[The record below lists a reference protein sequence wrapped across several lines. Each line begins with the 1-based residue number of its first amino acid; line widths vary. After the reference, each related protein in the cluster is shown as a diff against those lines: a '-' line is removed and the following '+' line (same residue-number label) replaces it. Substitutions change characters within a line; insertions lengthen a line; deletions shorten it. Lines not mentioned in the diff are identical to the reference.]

1 MQIQL
6 ENTGALERRMTVRLP
21 TDQLESR
28 VRARMQELSRTVRLK
43 GFRPGKVPPKVLEQR
58 FGGEVRREA
67 LTDVIG
73 SSFREAVRQQN
84 LRPAMPPSIEL
95 PSDGGP
101 ELEYTATFEVM
112 PEIGSIDVANL
123 EVVRVEAEVTE
134 ADIDRMIE
142 TLREQRRQWNK
153 VDRGAEPGDMVLF
166 EFVAEADGFRWP
178 EAGMERAGTIL
189 GTGALFPEF
198 EAMLAGAQAGDE
210 RSGELVFP
218 DGFREASLAGRTA
231 KVTIRVMR
239 VQTSALPAL
248 DDAFF
253 ASFGVREGGLE
264 RFRAEVRANL
274 ERELGIA
281 LRARRKASVIE
292 KLLAT
297 YTDFELPKGMVAAE
311 QQALEAQARQ
321 RAEQAGQPA
330 PTAPELF
337 AREAETRV
345 RAFLLI
351 DEIARQQGI
360 APDADRVRQEL
371 LSIAS
376 TYEEPEKV
384 IELYARDQQLMS
396 NLRNRVLE
404 DQIVDWVFAHAR
416 VVSQPATFAEVMR
429 PGA

>member
-21 TDQLESR
+21 SDQVESR
-28 VRARMQELSRTVRLK
+28 VRARMQELARTVRLK
-43 GFRPGKVPPKVLEQR
+43 GFRPGKVPAKVLEQR

-67 LTDVIG
+67 MTDAIG
-73 SSFREAVRQQN
+73 SSFRDAVRQQN
-84 LRPAMPPSIEL
+84 LRPAMPPSIAV
-95 PSDGGP
+95 PSDTGA
-101 ELEYTATFEVM
+101 EIEYTATFEVM
-112 PEIGSIDVANL
+112 PEIGPIDVSNL
-123 EVVRVEAEVTE
+123 EVVRVDAEVGE
-134 ADIDRMIE
+134 GDVERMVE
-142 TLREQRRQWNK
+142 TLREQRRQWNR

-166 EFVAEADGFRWP
+166 EFAAEAEGLRWP
-178 EAGMERAGTIL
+178 ETGMERAGTIL
-189 GTGALFPEF
+189 GSGALFPEF
-198 EAMLAGAQAGDE
+198 EAMLAGAKADE
-210 RSGELVFP
+210 TRTGELAFP
-218 DGFREASLAGRTA
+218 AAFREPALAGRTA
-231 KVTIRVMR
+231 NVTIRIVR
-239 VQTSALPAL
+239 VQASALPAL

-264 RFRAEVRANL
+264 RFRADVRANL
-274 ERELGIA
+274 ERELGNA

-292 KLLAT
+292 KLLST
-297 YTDFELPKGMVAAE
+297 YTHFDLPQGMVNAE
-311 QQALEAQARQ
+311 REALEAQARQ

-330 PTAPELF
+330 PSDPALF

-360 APDADRVRQEL
+360 TPDAARVREEL

-384 IELYARDQQLMS
+384 VDLYVRDQQLMA

-404 DQIVDWVFAHAR
+404 DQIVDWVLDHAR
-416 VVSQPATFAEVMR
+416 VLPQPATFAEVMQ

>member
-21 TDQLESR
+21 SDQIESR

-43 GFRPGKVPPKVLEQR
+43 GFRPGKVPAKVLEQR

-84 LRPAMPPSIEL
+84 LRPAMPPSIAL
-95 PSDGGP
+95 PSEGGA

-112 PEIGSIDVANL
+112 PEIGAIDVSNL
-123 EVVRVEAEVTE
+123 EVVRVEADVAEG
-134 ADIDRMIE
+134 DIDRMVE
-142 TLREQRRQWNK
+142 TLREQRRQWNR

-166 EFVAEADGFRWP
+166 EFAAEAEALRWP
-178 EAGMERAGTIL
+178 ETGMERAGTIL
-189 GTGALFPEF
+189 GSGALFPEF
-198 EAMLAGAQAGDE
+198 EAMLAGASADEE
-210 RSGELVFP
+210 RSGELSFP
-218 DGFREASLAGRTA
+218 AGFREDSLAGRTA
-231 KVTIRVMR
+231 KVSIRVMR

-264 RFRAEVRANL
+264 RFRADVRANL
-274 ERELGIA
+274 ERELGNA
-281 LRARRKASVIE
+281 LRGRRKVGVIE
-292 KLLAT
+292 KLLST
-297 YTDFELPKGMVAAE
+297 YAGFELPQGMVVAE
-311 QQALEAQARQ
+311 RQALEAQARQ
-321 RAEQAGQPA
+321 RAEQAGQPV
-330 PTAPELF
+330 PTDLPML

-360 APDADRVRQEL
+360 VPDADRVREEL

-384 IELYARDQQLMS
+384 IDLYVRDQQLMA

-404 DQIVDWVFAHAR
+404 DQIVDWVLGHAR
-416 VVSQPATFAEVMR
+416 VVAQQASFAEVMQ

>member
-21 TDQLESR
+21 TDQVESR

-43 GFRPGKVPPKVLEQR
+43 GFRPGKVPAKVLEQR

-84 LRPAMPPSIEL
+84 LRPAMPPSIAL

-101 ELEYTATFEVM
+101 DLEYTATFEVM

-123 EVVRVEAEVTE
+123 EVVRVDADVAEG
-134 ADIDRMIE
+134 DIDRMVE
-142 TLREQRRQWNK
+142 TLREQRRQWNR

-166 EFVAEADGFRWP
+166 EFAAEADGFRWP

-198 EAMLAGAQAGDE
+198 EAMLAGAKADE
-210 RSGELVFP
+210 ERAAELAFP
-218 DGFREASLAGRTA
+218 AGFREASLAGRTA

-264 RFRAEVRANL
+264 RFRADVRANL
-274 ERELGIA
+274 ERELGNA

-292 KLLAT
+292 KLLST
-297 YTDFELPKGMVAAE
+297 YAGFELPNGMVTAE

-360 APDADRVRQEL
+360 VPDADRVREEL

-384 IELYARDQQLMS
+384 IDLYVRDQQLMS

-404 DQIVDWVFAHAR
+404 DQIVDWVLANAR
-416 VVSQPATFAEVMR
+416 VVSQSASFTEVMQ

>member
-21 TDQLESR
+21 SDQIESR
-28 VRARMQELSRTVRLK
+28 VRARMQELARTVRLK
-43 GFRPGKVPPKVLEQR
+43 GFRPGKVPAKVLEQR

-73 SSFREAVRQQN
+73 TSFREAVKQQN
-84 LRPAMPPSIEL
+84 LRPAMPPSIAL
-95 PSDGGP
+95 PSEGGP

-112 PEIGSIDVANL
+112 PDIGAIDVSNL
-123 EVVRVEAEVTE
+123 EVVRVEAEVAE
-134 ADIDRMIE
+134 GDIDRMVE
-142 TLREQRRQWNK
+142 TLREQRRQWNR

-166 EFVAEADGFRWP
+166 EFAAEGDGFRWP
-178 EAGMERAGTIL
+178 DAGVERAGTIL

-198 EAMLAGAQAGDE
+198 EAMLAGAKADE
-210 RSGELVFP
+210 ERTGELAFP
-218 DGFREASLAGRTA
+218 SGFREAALAGRTA
-231 KVTIRVMR
+231 KVTVRVMR

-253 ASFGVREGGLE
+253 ASFGVRGGGLE
-264 RFRAEVRANL
+264 RFRADVRANL
-274 ERELGIA
+274 ERELGNA

-292 KLLAT
+292 KLLST
-297 YTDFELPKGMVAAE
+297 YSGFDLPQSMVTAE
-311 QQALEAQARQ
+311 RQALEAQARQ
-321 RAEQAGQPA
+321 RAEQGGEPA
-330 PTAPELF
+330 PTDTASF

-360 APDADRVRQEL
+360 VPDADRVRAEL

-396 NLRNRVLE
+396 SLRNRVLE
-404 DQIVDWVFAHAR
+404 DQIVDWVFDHAR
-416 VVSQPATFAEVMR
+416 VVEQPASFAEVMQ